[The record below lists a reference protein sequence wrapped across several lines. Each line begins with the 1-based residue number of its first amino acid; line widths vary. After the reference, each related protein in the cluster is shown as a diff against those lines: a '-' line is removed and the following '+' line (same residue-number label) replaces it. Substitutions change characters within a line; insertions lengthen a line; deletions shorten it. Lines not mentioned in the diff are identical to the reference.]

1 MQTNSRS
8 SPESKEDFP
17 EAIAEAQA
25 KQDQS
30 VEHGQTFSPESKED
44 FPETISSAS
53 AQSANAEARA
63 RQDQPVQNGQTPDSA
78 KPKPKQ
84 PWKVVL
90 GLILLLLL
98 GYGGWRWW
106 ESSQADSAPQAQTQG
121 QIQAAP
127 VGLKTL
133 QSSTVQETSQFI
145 GSLTSRKS
153 VTISPEIEG
162 RVSQIY
168 VDEGDE
174 VQAGTPLLQLRPNR
188 QTAQLSSLQAA
199 LNSAQAAR
207 ANAQAQLESVR
218 SERSAAAAEVDLQ
231 EQQISRRQ
239 FLVEQGAL
247 AREEL
252 DLTQRDRAS
261 AIADLNSVDGRIQ
274 AARANLNQAEAAVE
288 EARANVDVAR
298 DELQD
303 TNITAPFAGE
313 VGDIIVKLGEYVA
326 PGNPLTS
333 VTQNDPLELELAIPV
348 QRRSDLRKGL
358 PVELRDTQGE
368 LLEEGSITFVSPQVN
383 ANSQT
388 ILTQALFPNPDGQLR
403 DSQDVRARI
412 IWSERQGV
420 LVPTTAVNRIG
431 GQAFVYVAQK
441 PENTETESKG
451 GSRTAPTQ
459 NQPQLVA
466 RQVPVKLGEIQNN
479 SYPVLEGLK
488 RGDRVVVSGIL
499 NLSDGAPIKPQA
511 EDQLQIQ

>member
-1 MQTNSRS
+1 MQSNSRS
-8 SPESKEDFP
+8 SSKSQEDFP
-17 EAIAEAQA
+17 EANAPEKVKQDQSVQRDRTDYSESREQFPATIAEAQA
-25 KQDQS
+25 KQDQP
-30 VEHGQTFSPESKED
+30 VEHGD
-44 FPETISSAS
+44 
-53 AQSANAEARA
+53 
-63 RQDQPVQNGQTPDSA
+63 

-106 ESSQADSAPQAQTQG
+106 QSSQSESSSPQATQG
-121 QIQAAP
+121 QIQAAR

-145 GSLTSRKS
+145 GSLTSRQS

-168 VDEGDE
+168 VSEGDE
-174 VQAGTPLLQLRPNR
+174 VQAGTPLVELSPNR
-188 QTAQLSSLQAA
+188 QTAELSSLQAA

-207 ANAQAQLESVR
+207 ANAQAQLQSVQ
-218 SERSAAAAEVDLQ
+218 SERAAAAANVELQ
-231 EQQISRRQ
+231 NEQVRRRQ
-239 FLVEQGAL
+239 LLVEEGAL

-252 DLTQRDRAS
+252 DLVQRDRVS
-261 AIADLNSVDGRIQ
+261 AVAELNTVDDRIQ

-348 QRRSDLRKGL
+348 QRRSRLSKGL
-358 PVELRDTQGE
+358 PVELEDTQGNT
-368 LLEEGSITFVSPQVN
+368 LGEGRITFISPQVN

-388 ILTQALFPNPDGQLR
+388 ILTQAQFANPDGQLR
-403 DSQDVRARI
+403 DSQDVRARV

-431 GQAFVYVAQK
+431 GQAFVYVAQQ
-441 PENTETESKG
+441 PENTEAESKG
-451 GSRTAPTQ
+451 GPLAPSQ
-459 NQPQLVA
+459 NQPELVA
-466 RQVPVKLGEIQNN
+466 RQVPVELGEIQNN
-479 SYPVLEGLK
+479 NYPVLEGLQN
-488 RGDRVVVSGIL
+488 GDRVVVSGIL
-499 NLSDGAPIKPQA
+499 NLSDGAPIQPQA
-511 EDQLQIQ
+511 EDQLQIQKGNK

>member
-8 SPESKEDFP
+8 SAKSKENFP
-17 EAIAEAQA
+17 EAIALEEA
-25 KQDQS
+25 KQNQPI
-30 VEHGQTFSPESKED
+30 EYGQISPESKED
-44 FPETISSAS
+44 FPETI
-53 AQSANAEARA
+53 AEAQA
-63 RQDQPVQNGQTPDSA
+63 RQDQPVEHGQTSDSA

-106 ESSQADSAPQAQTQG
+106 ESSQAETSAPQAQG

-168 VDEGDE
+168 VSEGEE
-174 VQAGTPLLQLRPNR
+174 VQAGTPLIQLRPNR
-188 QTAQLSSLQAA
+188 QTAELSSLQAA

-218 SERSAAAAEVDLQ
+218 SERSAAAANVELQ
-231 EQQISRRQ
+231 NEQVRRRQ
-239 FLVEQGAL
+239 FLVDEGAL

-252 DLTQRDRAS
+252 DLTQRDRIGAV
-261 AIADLNSVDGRIQ
+261 AELNSVDDRIQ

-326 PGNPLTS
+326 PGNALTS
-333 VTQNDPLELELAIPV
+333 VTQNNPLELELAIPV

-358 PVELRDTQGE
+358 PVELRGTQGE
-368 LLEEGSITFVSPQVN
+368 LLQKGRITFVSPQVD

-388 ILTQALFPNPDGQLR
+388 ILTQTLFPNPDGQLR
-403 DSQDVRARI
+403 AGQDVRARI

-431 GQAFVYVAQK
+431 GQAFVYVAQE
-441 PENTETESKG
+441 PENAEG
-451 GSRTAPTQ
+451 RDGSRSRSVSEGNTAPTE
-459 NQPQLVA
+459 NQPELVA

-479 SYPVLEGLK
+479 SYPVLEGLQP
-488 RGDRVVVSGIL
+488 GDRIVTSGIL
-499 NLSDGAPIKPQA
+499 NLADGAPIKPQA
-511 EDQLQIQ
+511 QDRLQIQQGNR

>member
-1 MQTNSRS
+1 MQTNSRN
-8 SPESKEDFP
+8 SPKSKEDFP
-17 EAIAEAQA
+17 EANAEPQA
-25 KQDQS
+25 KDQP
-30 VEHGQTFSPESKED
+30 VEHGQISPESKED
-44 FPETISSAS
+44 FPETI
-53 AQSANAEARA
+53 AEAKA
-63 RQDQPVQNGQTPDSA
+63 RQDQPVEHGQTADA
-78 KPKPKQ
+78 DQPKPKQ

-106 ESSQADSAPQAQTQG
+106 ESSQADSAPQATQG
-121 QIQAAP
+121 QMQAAP

-133 QSSTVQETSQFI
+133 QSTIVQESSQFI
-145 GSLTSRKS
+145 GSLTSRRS

-168 VDEGDE
+168 VNEGDE
-174 VQAGTPLLQLRPNR
+174 VQTGDPLLQLRPNR
-188 QTAQLSSLQAA
+188 QTARLSSLQAA
-199 LNSAQAAR
+199 LNSAQAAK

-261 AIADLNSVDGRIQ
+261 AIADLDSVDGRIQ

-288 EARANVDVAR
+288 EARANVDIAK

-303 TNITAPFAGE
+303 TNITAPFTGR
-313 VGDIIVKLGEYVA
+313 VGNIIVKLGEYVA
-326 PGNPLTS
+326 PGNALTS

-348 QRRSDLRKGL
+348 QRRSNLRQGL
-358 PVELRDTQGE
+358 PVELRDTQGK
-368 LLEEGSITFVSPQVN
+368 LLQEGRITFVSPQVN

-403 DSQDVRARI
+403 AGQNVRARV
-412 IWSERQGV
+412 IWDERQGV

-441 PENTETESKG
+441 PENTQTET
-451 GSRTAPTQ
+451 TQPTPGQ
-459 NQPQLVA
+459 TENQPQLVA
-466 RQVPVKLGEIQNN
+466 RQVPVELGEIQNN
-479 SYPVLEGLK
+479 SYPVLEGLQP
-488 RGDRVVVSGIL
+488 GDRVVVSGIL

-511 EDQLQIQ
+511 EDQLQVIPGNR

>member
-1 MQTNSRS
+1 MQTNSRF

-17 EAIAEAQA
+17 EANAPEEAKQDQPVEHGQTNSPEYKEQFPETIAEAQA
-25 KQDQS
+25 KQDQP
-30 VEHGQTFSPESKED
+30 VEHGQAPN
-44 FPETISSAS
+44 
-53 AQSANAEARA
+53 SAN
-63 RQDQPVQNGQTPDSA
+63 
-78 KPKPKQ
+78 PKPKQ

-106 ESSQADSAPQAQTQG
+106 ESSQAESSPPQATQG
-121 QIQAAP
+121 QMQAAP

-133 QSSTVQETSQFI
+133 QASTVQESSQFI

-168 VDEGDE
+168 VNEGEE
-174 VQAGTPLLQLRPNR
+174 VQTGTPLIQLRPNR
-188 QTAQLSSLQAA
+188 QTAELSSLQAA

-441 PENTETESKG
+441 PENTESKG
-451 GSRTAPTQ
+451 ERPFAPTQ

-479 SYPVLEGLK
+479 SYPVLEGLQP
-488 RGDRVVVSGIL
+488 GDRVVVSGIL

-511 EDQLQIQ
+511 QDQLQIQPGGE